1 MAVSAGVIAKAAAI
15 VLSNEKLRKGVGW
28 VLAAVFAPLILL
40 VAFVCALA
48 SGEAQHNANMV
59 EACFYGTTLSEETPA
74 ELESHIQEMRTAFSL
89 LDSAVSSANMQ
100 MEDGSSLDPIRVKA
114 VFLALCFDEDAPSRR
129 AAEHFV
135 DCFYTTEEATRE
147 VETENEAGD
156 IITEEE
162 SYIRTLP
169 LPLSQAY
176 ENVSALL
183 GRQIIEE
190 DYKNID
196 HIYAM
201 IAGDMGD
208 WTYDGEYSFMGG
220 DYSTEL
226 DVPVAAADP
235 NKTAEGLAAYV
246 THAYESGWGY
256 VWGTFGNVLTTEA
269 FASKLAQYPDG
280 VGNYEDFIRENWIGR
295 RTADCVGLIKS
306 YGWYDPETQSIQYG
320 SHGMPDLGANQ
331 MYYTASESGTIDT
344 IPEIPGLAVWHD
356 GHIGVYIGNGEVI
369 EAMGTKYGV
378 VKTQL
383 AGRGWTHWL
392 KIAYINYD

>member
-1 MAVSAGVIAKAAAI
+1 MKQKLIRLVISSLGSEKGREAVAWILIAI
-15 VLSNEKLRKGVGW
+15 
-28 VLAAVFAPLILL
+28 FAPLILI
-40 VAFVCALA
+40 VAFLCSLA
-48 SGEAQHNANMV
+48 SGEAEHNNNMV
-59 EACFYGTTLSEETPA
+59 EACFYGTALSEETPA
-74 ELESHIQEMRTAFSL
+74 ELKSHIQEMQTAFSL
-89 LDSAVSSANMQ
+89 LDSAVTSANMQ
-100 MEDGSSLDPIRVKA
+100 MEDGGSLDPIRVKA
-114 VFLALCFDEDAPSRR
+114 VFLALCFGEDSPSRR

-135 DCFYTTEEATRE
+135 DCFFTTEEATRT
-147 VETENEAGD
+147 VETEDEDGN

-162 SYIRTLP
+162 SYIRTAP
-169 LPLSQAY
+169 LPLSAAY

-183 GRQIIEE
+183 GRQITQE
-190 DYKNID
+190 DYENIR

-208 WTYDGEYSFMGG
+208 WTYEGDYSFIGG

-226 DVPVAAADP
+226 DVPAAAADP
-235 NKTAEGLAAYV
+235 NKTAEGLVAYV

-256 VWGTFGNVLTTEA
+256 VWGTYGNVLTAEA
-269 FASKLAQYPDG
+269 FAAKLTQYPDG
-280 VGNYEDFIRENWIGR
+280 VGNYEDFIREHWVGR

-306 YGWYDPETQSIQYG
+306 YGWYDPETQTIQYG

-392 KIAYINYD
+392 KIAYINYE